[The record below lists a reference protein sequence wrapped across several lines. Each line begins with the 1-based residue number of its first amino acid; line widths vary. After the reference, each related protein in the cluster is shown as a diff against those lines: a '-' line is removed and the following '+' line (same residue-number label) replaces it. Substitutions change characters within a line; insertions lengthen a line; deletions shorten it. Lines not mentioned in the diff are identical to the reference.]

1 MKKMMSF
8 RKSGVYD
15 DDKIQKNNIF
25 FQMSTLKKRKANE
38 DNDQLSSNPQNKS
51 KFCLIELNQ

>member
-1 MKKMMSF
+1 
-8 RKSGVYD
+8 
-15 DDKIQKNNIF
+15 
-25 FQMSTLKKRKANE
+25 MSTLKKRKANE